1 MKEGFRTNL
10 RQMRTRLGLNQQ
22 ELADLA
28 GVTRQTISG
37 AETGQYVPST
47 AIALRLARVL
57 GCTVEELFWL
67 EEDSPQVAAVP
78 ARGLVEE
85 GRPTRVRL
93 AQVGGHWIAHPL
105 QGAPAFRTEL
115 VPADGVWV
123 GGPSSSQS
131 PADATARSQAPQPVR
146 LLDDPAHLAQTVLI
160 AGCDPAVSL
169 WARAAERWH
178 PGLRIDWLWANS
190 TEALGALQ
198 RGEVHAAGTHLFDPT
213 TGESNLPFVRRLLPG
228 LPVVLVNLGTWAEGL
243 LLAPGNPK
251 GIRRIQDL
259 TRPDVRIVNREAG
272 SGARHLLDT
281 ALRGVTAAAA
291 SPNTHGEAVTGAPVN
306 GYDQV
311 RYDHQGIAQAVATGQ
326 ADAGVS
332 AAPVAAAWG
341 LDFLPLQSVRYD
353 LVIPKAYLTER
364 PVQALLATL
373 SNRWVRAQLEALGGF
388 DTTHTGEVIAET

>member
-47 AIALRLARVL
+47 AIALRLARIL

-67 EEDSPQVAAVP
+67 EEAAPVLQAVP
-78 ARGLVEE
+78 AAGLSD
-85 GRPTRVRL
+85 RPTRVRL
-93 AQVGGHWIAHPL
+93 AQVGGRWIAHPL

-115 VPADGVWV
+115 VPADGVV
-123 GGPSSSQS
+123 APSESSPGPSTANAVPSHDQ
-131 PADATARSQAPQPVR
+131 PATLAVR
-146 LLDDPAHLAQTVLI
+146 LLDEPEHLAQTVLI

-198 RGEVHAAGTHLFDPT
+198 RGEVHAAGTHLFDPE
-213 TGESNLPFVRRLLPG
+213 TGESNLPFVRRLLPN

-251 GIRRIQDL
+251 GIKRAQDL
-259 TRPDVRIVNREAG
+259 TRPDVRIINREAG
-272 SGARHLLDT
+272 SGARHLLDA
-281 ALRGVTAAAA
+281 ALRG
-291 SPNTHGEAVTGAPVN
+291 APIN
-306 GYDQV
+306 GYDQI
-311 RYDHQGIAQAVATGQ
+311 RYDHQGIAQAVAAGE

-341 LDFLPLQSVRYD
+341 LDFLSLQSVRYD
-353 LVIPKAYLTER
+353 LVIPKTYLTER

-388 DTTHTGEVIAET
+388 DTRQTGEIVGET

>member
-10 RQMRTRLGLNQQ
+10 RQMRTRLGLSQQ

-67 EEDSPQVAAVP
+67 EEEAPVVQAIPAAGMGD
-78 ARGLVEE
+78 RS
-85 GRPTRVRL
+85 TRVRL
-93 AQVGGHWIAHPL
+93 AQVGGRWIAHPL

-115 VPADGVWV
+115 VPADGVWAP
-123 GGPSSSQS
+123 GAPAAQTKGPVQES
-131 PADATARSQAPQPVR
+131 DTAPLPVR
-146 LLDDPAHLAQTVLI
+146 LLDDPAHLAQTALI

-198 RGEVHAAGTHLFDPT
+198 RGEVHAAGTHLFDPVS
-213 TGESNLPFVRRLLPG
+213 GESNLPFVRRLLPD

-251 GIRRIQDL
+251 GIKRVQDL
-259 TRPDVRIVNREAG
+259 ARPDVRIINREAG

-281 ALRGVTAAAA
+281 ALRGVTA
-291 SPNTHGEAVTGAPVN
+291 GAPIN
-306 GYDQV
+306 GYDQI
-311 RYDHQGIAQAVATGQ
+311 RYDHQGVAQVIAGGE

>member
-10 RQMRTRLGLNQQ
+10 RQMRSRLGLSQQ

-67 EEDSPQVAAVP
+67 DEEAPVVQAVP
-78 ARGLVEE
+78 AAGM
-85 GRPTRVRL
+85 GRRTTRVRL
-93 AQVGGHWIAHPL
+93 AQVGGRWIAHPL

-115 VPADGVWV
+115 VPADGIWA
-123 GGPSSSQS
+123 
-131 PADATARSQAPQPVR
+131 PAEGVR

-198 RGEVHAAGTHLFDPT
+198 RGEVHAAGTHLFDPV
-213 TGESNLPFVRRLLPG
+213 TGESNLPFVRRLLPD

-251 GIRRIQDL
+251 GIKRIQDL
-259 TRPDVRIVNREAG
+259 TRPDVRIINREAG
-272 SGARHLLDT
+272 SGARHLLDSV
-281 ALRGVTAAAA
+281 LQVTPDGE
-291 SPNTHGEAVTGAPVN
+291 SPRQHSGLDPQPATPIK
-306 GYDQV
+306 GYDQI
-311 RYDHQGIAQAVATGQ
+311 RYDHQGIAQAVASGE

>member
-10 RQMRTRLGLNQQ
+10 RQIRSRLGLSQQ

-47 AIALRLARVL
+47 AIALRLARIL
-57 GCTVEELFWL
+57 GCKVEELFWL
-67 EEDSPQVAAVP
+67 EEAAPVVEAVP
-78 ARGLVEE
+78 AEGL
-85 GRPTRVRL
+85 L
-93 AQVGGHWIAHPL
+93 AQGGPVRVGVAKVGGRWVAHSL

-123 GGPSSSQS
+123 GPGLDAEAEGPDSATGTASAVPCSTDGTTPAS
-131 PADATARSQAPQPVR
+131 PSTIAVR
-146 LLDDPAHLAQTVLI
+146 LLDEPEHLAQTALI

-190 TEALGALQ
+190 TEALAALR
-198 RGEVHAAGTHLFDPT
+198 RGEVHAAGTHLFDPA
-213 TGESNLPFVRRLLPG
+213 TGESNLPFVRRLLPD
-228 LPVVLVNLGTWAEGL
+228 LPVVLINLGTWAEGL

-251 GIRRIQDL
+251 GIHQVLDL
-259 TRPDVRIVNREAG
+259 TRPDVRIVNREPG
-272 SGARHLLDT
+272 SGARHLLDA
-281 ALRGVTAAAA
+281 ALQ
-291 SPNTHGEAVTGAPVN
+291 GAPVH
-306 GYDQV
+306 GYDDVQH
-311 RYDHQGIAQAVATGQ
+311 DHLAIAQAIATGK

-332 AAPVAAAWG
+332 TAPVAAAWG
-341 LDFLPLQSVRYD
+341 LSFLPLQNVRYD
-353 LVIPKAYLTER
+353 LVIPKAYLSER

-388 DTTHTGEVIAET
+388 DTSRTGEIVGET

>member
-22 ELADLA
+22 ALADLA

-47 AIALRLARVL
+47 AIALRLARIL

-67 EEDSPQVAAVP
+67 EEAAPIVEAVP
-78 ARGLVEE
+78 SAALRGHLQ
-85 GRPTRVRL
+85 PTRVRL
-93 AQVGGHWIAHPL
+93 AQVGGRWVAHPL
-105 QGAPAFRTEL
+105 HGAPAFRTEL
-115 VPADGVWV
+115 VPADGVWA
-123 GGPSSSQS
+123 GHG
-131 PADATARSQAPQPVR
+131 TVR
-146 LLDDPAHLAQTVLI
+146 LLDEPEHLAQTALI

-190 TEALGALQ
+190 TEALGALR
-198 RGEVHAAGTHLFDPT
+198 RGEVHAAGTHLFDPA
-213 TGESNLPFVRRLLPG
+213 TGESNLPFVRRLLPE

-251 GIRRIQDL
+251 GITSLQDL
-259 TRPDVRIVNREAG
+259 RRPEIQIVNREAG
-272 SGARHLLDT
+272 SGARHLLDAALQGAT
-281 ALRGVTAAAA
+281 AEDSASVAPQGVA
-291 SPNTHGEAVTGAPVN
+291 PPKGAPVN

-311 RYDHQGIAQAVATGQ
+311 RYDHQGIAQAIAAGV

-341 LDFLPLQSVRYD
+341 LDFLPLQTVRYD

-364 PVQALLATL
+364 PIQALLATL

-388 DTTHTGEVIAET
+388 DTRQTGEIVGET